1 MLQRERLVSALKG
14 DFFKGNLILLEEAA
28 STNLTLKE
36 LAQKGAPEGTA
47 VFCERQSAGRGRL
60 GRSFHSPAGEGIYM
74 SVLLRPKG
82 ELSQA
87 AALTSLAGVCV
98 AQAIEEVCGL
108 APGIKWVNDVQVG
121 GKKVCGIL
129 IESVIENG
137 APAWLVLGIGINVNS
152 DLSSFPPEL
161 REAATS
167 LRAEAG
173 HPFEREDLAAALL
186 DRLEDSYRKFPQN
199 LPRVRQECRRR
210 MVTLGQRVVIRG
222 QEEGEVYLAEDIDEQ
237 FGLVVRNEQGER
249 QILRSGEVSV
259 RPAPKK

>member
-1 MLQRERLVSALKG
+1 MLQREKLVSALKG

-36 LAQKGAPEGTA
+36 LAAKGAPEGTA

-60 GRSFHSPAGEGIYM
+60 GRSFHSPAGEGIYL

-98 AQAIEEVCGL
+98 AQAIEDSCGL
-108 APGIKWVNDVQVG
+108 NPGIKWVNDVQVG

-137 APAWLVLGIGINVNS
+137 APAWLVLGIGINVNNDPS
-152 DLSSFPPEL
+152 AFPSEL
-161 REAATS
+161 REVATS

-173 HPFEREDLAAALL
+173 RPFERERLAAALL
-186 DRLEDSYRKFPQN
+186 DRLEESYRGFPQN
-199 LPRVRQECRRR
+199 LPLIRQECRRR

-222 QEEGEVYLAEDIDEQ
+222 QEKGEIYLAEDIDEQ
-237 FGLVVRNEQGER
+237 FGLVVRNAHGER
-249 QILRSGEVSV
+249 QTLRSGEVSV
-259 RPAPKK
+259 RMAP